1 MSPFSIFLDRQLIP
15 ANRTCAIV
23 GGVLTVASILDSAL
37 FATQRS
43 FKKGAGD
50 GHANGKLM

>member
-1 MSPFSIFLDRQLIP
+1 MP

-43 FKKGAGD
+43 FKKGAGTD

>member
-1 MSPFSIFLDRQLIP
+1 MP

-43 FKKGAGD
+43 FKKSAGTD